1 MPIGNKPYPVKKGV
15 TNGYPTHVPNGD
27 GGMYGDF
34 TKMSQSDYGS
44 RPKKGVLNQREDSS
58 WKYPSPTKGKR

>member
-1 MPIGNKPYPVKKGV
+1 M
-15 TNGYPTHVPNGD
+15 TNVYPTHVPNGD

-34 TKMSQSDYGS
+34 TKRSQSDYCS

>member
-1 MPIGNKPYPVKKGV
+1 MPIGNKAYPVKKGV

-27 GGMYGDF
+27 GGLYGDYP
-34 TKMSQSDYGS
+34 KMSQSDYSS

-58 WKYPSPTKGKR
+58 WKYPSPTKGRR